1 MEDVPADTSGWRGG
15 GSCTGAGGGGG
26 GKWTVTLHPLTA
38 VLEGSAR
45 NGRHRE
51 GS

>member
-26 GKWTVTLHPLTA
+26 REVDGNLAPV
-38 VLEGSAR
+38 
-45 NGRHRE
+45 NGRSGRF
-51 GS
+51 GP